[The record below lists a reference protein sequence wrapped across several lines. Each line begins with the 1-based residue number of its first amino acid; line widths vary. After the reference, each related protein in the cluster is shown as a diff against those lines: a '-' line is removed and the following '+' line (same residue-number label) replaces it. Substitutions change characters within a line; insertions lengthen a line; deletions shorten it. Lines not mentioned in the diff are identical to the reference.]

1 MLTLNHKEISTPKN
15 CNWYLWFSF
24 ENVRRLSYY
33 ASLLSELWWWVQV
46 WSFLFWS
53 EIENEHLNI
62 SNRHWSDQFYKVV
75 SRFHACSSFLIFFDR
90 LIPILAVVIYHLLF
104 YKAYL
109 LNYKRNALS
118 TRKQNARKRIG
129 RTENLAALDELAI
142 ISCAFSLADLLWC
155 PWLDWQ
161 PKVWNMIKWLV
172 SQPIF
177 SHCRLAKSPNSKPSL
192 HVMKKS
198 YC

>member
-1 MLTLNHKEISTPKN
+1 MSTLNHKEISTPKN
-15 CNWYLWFSF
+15 CNLYLWFAF

-90 LIPILAVVIYHLLF
+90 LIPILAVAIYHLYFIKHIYWITKGML
-104 YKAYL
+104 YL
-109 LNYKRNALS
+109 LVNKMHE
-118 TRKQNARKRIG
+118 K
-129 RTENLAALDELAI
+129 ELEEQKI
-142 ISCAFSLADLLWC
+142 
-155 PWLDWQ
+155 WQ
-161 PKVWNMIKWLV
+161 HWT
-172 SQPIF
+172 S
-177 SHCRLAKSPNSKPSL
+177 
-192 HVMKKS
+192 
-198 YC
+198 